1 MPSMRWMRWS
11 LLLLTACLSKP
22 APPADC
28 ADGSC
33 LTVLADEP
41 NASELAV
48 ASGDVFWTIDG
59 IGGAIRGCSADACT
73 PRSLAERQSSPH
85 AMLLNA
91 EDVLWA
97 TGSAMYRVNRIRDV
111 APVVQIDD
119 NAPHQVQA
127 FRHVAQQFYWSTDDG
142 FWRCDYE
149 PGEICMS
156 KSSLSDLLRYNGPL
170 TIDASDRLWVTS
182 ADGLAVV
189 DPSQGKP
196 QRTFQ
201 VADVLALVANET
213 HVFVLQDGGTEVLAW
228 PVLALTDAQPRRI
241 RTGGMPRAMA
251 LDSEALYVAE
261 LAGRIVRIPVLPDLG
276 EPEEIAVGLPKLE
289 AIAISN
295 DRIYLIADRRIVAWL
310 PKS

>member
-1 MPSMRWMRWS
+1 MRWMRWS
-11 LLLLTACLSKP
+11 LLLLGACLSKP
-22 APPADC
+22 PPPADC

-33 LTVLADEP
+33 LNLLADEP
-41 NASELAV
+41 DATELAV
-48 ASGDVFWTIDG
+48 AGGDVFWTIDG

-73 PRSLAERQSSPH
+73 PRSLADGQSSPH
-85 AMLLNA
+85 AMLVNA

-97 TGSAMYRVNRIRDV
+97 TGSDMYRVNRIRDGIQ
-111 APVVQIDD
+111 PVVRIDD
-119 NAPHQVQA
+119 NAPHRVQV
-127 FRHVAQQFYWSTDDG
+127 FRHVAQQFYWSTNDA

-156 KSSLSDLLRYNGPL
+156 KTTLSDLASYNGPL
-170 TIDASDRLWVTS
+170 TTDASDRLWVTS
-182 ADGLAVV
+182 AEQLAVV
-189 DPSQGKP
+189 DLSQGQP

-201 VADVLALVANET
+201 VADVRALVANET
-213 HVFVLQDGGTEVLAW
+213 HVFVLQGGGTEVLAW
-228 PVLALTDAQPRRI
+228 PVVAPTGAEPRRI
-241 RTGGMPRAMA
+241 RTGGIPQAMA

-289 AIAISN
+289 AITVST